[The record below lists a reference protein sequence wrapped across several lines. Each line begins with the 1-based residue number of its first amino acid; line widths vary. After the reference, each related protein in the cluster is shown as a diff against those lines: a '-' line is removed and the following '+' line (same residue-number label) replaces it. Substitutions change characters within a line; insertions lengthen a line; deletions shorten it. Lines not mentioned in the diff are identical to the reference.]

1 MRRRLIVAAVVVAG
15 AASAFVIPQAAQ
27 AKSTPSDPV
36 CVLGVYVAVGNQPV
50 IPHTSI
56 CLP

>member
-27 AKSTPSDPV
+27 AKTTASAPV
-36 CVLGVYVAVGNQPV
+36 CVLGVYVGVGNKPL
-50 IPHTSI
+50 IPQTNI